1 MWQSPDEI
9 EIIKVDRAFRIK
21 DMPLGNKVYVIDNY
35 LETSIHHWLDKS
47 ISDAGIWSKT
57 NQVRGASPT
66 GLPHHSLWGASYF
79 VGQEED
85 GQLKL
90 GECSKLQSLPG
101 KYLNRRICTDF
112 GFKWKRFQYMGMNSQ
127 TMGQH
132 GTTHSD
138 CHPLDEWNLSFL
150 YYYNT
155 FWNPSWGG
163 DLRFYDKHQQGIDG
177 RDEHIKN
184 HQVGSVEF
192 VPNRLLMFDGRIPHG
207 ADAPKDK
214 DRYASR
220 CSIVLRGDEIE
231 LVDKEEFYNANDR
244 LYNF

>member
-57 NQVRGASPT
+57 NQVRGDSPT

-112 GFKWKRFQYMGMNSQ
+112 GFKWKRFQGAVERDKLIITIKLISV
-127 TMGQH
+127 
-132 GTTHSD
+132 S
-138 CHPLDEWNLSFL
+138 LS
-150 YYYNT
+150 
-155 FWNPSWGG
+155 
-163 DLRFYDKHQQGIDG
+163 
-177 RDEHIKN
+177 
-184 HQVGSVEF
+184 
-192 VPNRLLMFDGRIPHG
+192 
-207 ADAPKDK
+207 
-214 DRYASR
+214 
-220 CSIVLRGDEIE
+220 
-231 LVDKEEFYNANDR
+231 
-244 LYNF
+244 NFKKLFTKIFIYIY